1 MDDHNHTKELK
12 PTVENL
18 SKAIYTVN
26 RHAKTATNPK
36 YLYLLKKK
44 ALQKLLNEGKGK
56 KVGLHFSKNPRFS
69 QQQSDVLISLGDYFF
84 HMPPTK
90 EDFVNL
96 PHLGTLNHSYRN
108 PKAHMSLNIAKQ
120 LLQNYTGIKEKP
132 LVTNRKRP
140 ATKPVFKKLGE
151 SYF

>member
-36 YLYLLKKK
+36 YLYLLKR
-44 ALQKLLNEGKGK
+44 KLCKSCLMKEKVKGRPA
-56 KVGLHFSKNPRFS
+56 FSKNPRFS

-84 HMPPTK
+84 TC
-90 EDFVNL
+90 
-96 PHLGTLNHSYRN
+96 
-108 PKAHMSLNIAKQ
+108 
-120 LLQNYTGIKEKP
+120 LQQ
-132 LVTNRKRP
+132 
-140 ATKPVFKKLGE
+140 KKT
-151 SYF
+151 SQTFHT

>member
-90 EDFVNL
+90 EDFANL
-96 PHLGTLNHSYRN
+96 PHLGTLNHSYRR
-108 PKAHMSLNIAKQ
+108 
-120 LLQNYTGIKEKP
+120 T
-132 LVTNRKRP
+132 
-140 ATKPVFKKLGE
+140 
-151 SYF
+151 

>member
-84 HMPPTK
+84 TC
-90 EDFVNL
+90 
-96 PHLGTLNHSYRN
+96 
-108 PKAHMSLNIAKQ
+108 
-120 LLQNYTGIKEKP
+120 LQQ
-132 LVTNRKRP
+132 
-140 ATKPVFKKLGE
+140 KKT
-151 SYF
+151 SQAFHT